1 MAWRTTWLIGLLGAV
16 ARDRIDKLTGATSRC
31 ARIRAYAVGSG
42 GTFFFQSKTTHPPP
56 HIPPSFVLSPRHTA
70 TQHIIIAPGHGK
82 RLATGSSAGLGLRP
96 DEPPQQ
102 RPTAHCAH
110 HSLKHKRRPPTQSAT
125 SVLLLGR
132 TPSHP
137 QPLVFFHLSGR
148 LFSNTHV
155 PYDAC
160 SAPPLLFYLPRI
172 SRAYWLSSCA
182 SSWSRSCFE

>member
-56 HIPPSFVLSPRHTA
+56 HIPPSFVLSPRHLTA

-82 RLATGSSAGLGLRP
+82 RLAAGSSAGLGLRP

-110 HSLKHKRRPPTQSAT
+110 HTPSTQKATPNTKRDECTVARPHPFPSPTP
-125 SVLLLGR
+125 LLLPPER
-132 TPSHP
+132 
-137 QPLVFFHLSGR
+137 
-148 LFSNTHV
+148 
-155 PYDAC
+155 A
-160 SAPPLLFYLPRI
+160 PLLEHT
-172 SRAYWLSSCA
+172 RAIRCVLCA
-182 SSWSRSCFE
+182 AAPLIFRESLALTG